1 MKEKIVLIAV
11 FILTAVSVFPDDRE
25 IYIQLLQKGELIKL
39 YQHLQTWK
47 QKEPDN
53 PEVYIGFFNYYVAE
67 SQGVSLVGANRRRSI
82 QTSYDNDKIDLAIAS
97 IDEGIAKAPQR
108 LDMYFGKLRVLG
120 MAGWFDR
127 QSESIILLLNYAKNG
142 NIQWKWSRNED
153 IDNPES
159 FLLDGIQDY
168 VNQWMQTNLNG
179 IDGIIEKV
187 SLEEIRLYPN
197 SVLGYSN
204 MATLSRKKDNTE
216 DCEKYLLMARDVAP
230 DDYIICVNLGYLYRS
245 TGRKEKAREIW
256 EKAFFLADDVDKIDI
271 KILIDNL

>member
-1 MKEKIVLIAV
+1 MKEKIMLIAV
-11 FILTAVSVFPDDRE
+11 LVLTAVSVFPDDRE
-25 IYIQLLQKGELIKL
+25 IYIQLLQKGELVKL
-39 YQHLQTWK
+39 HQHLQAWK

-67 SQGVSLVGANRRRSI
+67 SQGIGLVGANRRRSI
-82 QTSYDNDKIDLAIAS
+82 QTTYDNDKIDLAIAS

-120 MAGWFDR
+120 MTGRFDR
-127 QSESIILLLNYAKNG
+127 QSAGIIFLLNHTKNR

-159 FLLDGIQDY
+159 FLLDGIQGY

-179 IDGIIEKV
+179 IDEIIEKV

-204 MATLSRKKDNTE
+204 MATISRKKDNIE
-216 DCEKYLLMARDVAP
+216 DCEKYLLIARDVAP

-256 EKAFFLADDVDKIDI
+256 QKAFSLADDVDKVDI
-271 KILIDNL
+271 AILIDSL